1 MYPVESVIDFLC
13 EHKLRLVTAE
23 SCTAGMVTSLLA
35 DVPGCGAVLDTGY
48 VVYTENAKNI
58 CLGVSRQTMKLFG
71 LTSEEVAT
79 EMAIGALNRST
90 GDMAAAVTGTAES
103 TDELNGIVCFAYA
116 TRIDTEIRTLSETI
130 KFDGE
135 RNTVRKLAAV
145 HVISS
150 IPIYY
155 KKFIKGEGEVYR
167 NISHTIV

>member
-1 MYPVESVIDFLC
+1 MYPVESVINFLC

-35 DVPGCGAVLDTGY
+35 DVPGCGIVLEAGY

-58 CLGVSRQTMKLFG
+58 CLGVTRQTMKLFG

-79 EMAIGALNRST
+79 EMAIGALTRSA
-90 GDMAAAVTGTAES
+90 GDVAVAVTGTAES
-103 TDELNGIVCFAYA
+103 NDELNGIICFAYA
-116 TRIDTEIRTLSETI
+116 TRINNEIKTLSETI

-135 RNTVRKLAAV
+135 RNKVRKSASI

-150 IPIYY
+150 VPIYY
-155 KKFIKGEGEVYR
+155 KKFIRGEGEIYQ
-167 NISHTIV
+167 NISYTIA

>member
-1 MYPVESVIDFLC
+1 MHQIESVMNFLC

-35 DVPGCGAVLDTGY
+35 DVPGCGAVLDVGY

-58 CLGVSRQTMKLFG
+58 CLGVTRQTMKLFG

-79 EMAIGALNRST
+79 EMAIGALDRSG
-90 GDMAAAVTGTAES
+90 GDIAVAVTGTAES
-103 TDELNGIVCFAYA
+103 NDELNGVICFAYA
-116 TRIDTEIRTLSETI
+116 TRIENEIRILSETI
-130 KFDGE
+130 KFEGE
-135 RNTVRKLAAV
+135 RNAVRKSAAV

-155 KKFIKGEGEVYR
+155 KKMVKGEGELYR
-167 NISHTIV
+167 NISYTLA